1 MGIEELDQ
9 LGEVRKRSGQA
20 VDFVDDNDLDFA
32 GSHIV
37 KQALQS
43 GPLSIAARKSSIV
56 VFSPYERPTGMGL
69 AAYVGVAGVVLRV
82 ERVEVLLQSL
92 IGRDPGID
100 CATHMLRRS
109 GLHADVPLADLS
121 RSPKNR
127 GPFQRVPVI
136 AKATCERLR

>member
-1 MGIEELDQ
+1 MI
-9 LGEVRKRSGQA
+9 
-20 VDFVDDNDLDFA
+20 
-32 GSHIV
+32 
-37 KQALQS
+37 
-43 GPLSIAARKSSIV
+43 
-56 VFSPYERPTGMGL
+56 
-69 AAYVGVAGVVLRV
+69 LRI

-100 CATHMLRRS
+100 RATYMLRCS
-109 GLHADVPLADLS
+109 GLHADVPFADLS